1 MKNFIKFIILF
12 LNIYSISAYSQNDGA
27 ITPKLL
33 SKIKSTYLNTTSD
46 KAIRNAVTTN
56 NINKLSLNREN
67 TGKFDNYFSNK
78 VKVSGITDQ
87 KSSGRCWLFTGLN
100 ILRPITL
107 NKLNLSDFAFSQ
119 NYCFFWDQFE
129 KSNLFLEA
137 IITTRD
143 KPLDDRTVEWL
154 FKNPIGDGGQWTT
167 FAGIVQKYGLVPAE
181 VMPETYNTDNT
192 SVISVLLA
200 RKLRE
205 NGLIIRD
212 MAQQKKN
219 VENLRSKKIEML
231 SEIYRMLVTGFGEP
245 PSEFDWRYKSK
256 DDKISETKQYTPLSF
271 YNEMVGINLSDYVMF
286 MDNPARE
293 YNKVYEIEYDRNMIE
308 GFNWKYIN
316 LPASVIKDFA
326 KNSILANDA
335 VYFGCDVGKQLN
347 SEAGILDVNNYDY
360 NSLLGVN
367 FGMDKKQ
374 RILSFDSGSSH
385 GMALV
390 GVEVDKDGKPTK
402 WMLENS
408 WGDKAGN
415 KGYLT
420 MTDRWFDEY
429 MFRLVVNKKY
439 ISAEALKL
447 LEQKPVLLPPYDQ
460 MFSPEN

>member
-1 MKNFIKFIILF
+1 
-12 LNIYSISAYSQNDGA
+12 
-27 ITPKLL
+27 
-33 SKIKSTYLNTTSD
+33 
-46 KAIRNAVTTN
+46 
-56 NINKLSLNREN
+56 
-67 TGKFDNYFSNK
+67 
-78 VKVSGITDQ
+78 
-87 KSSGRCWLFTGLN
+87 
-100 ILRPITL
+100 
-107 NKLNLSDFAFSQ
+107 
-119 NYCFFWDQFE
+119 
-129 KSNLFLEA
+129 
-137 IITTRD
+137 
-143 KPLDDRTVEWL
+143 
-154 FKNPIGDGGQWTT
+154 
-167 FAGIVQKYGLVPAE
+167 
-181 VMPETYNTDNT
+181 
-192 SVISVLLA
+192 
-200 RKLRE
+200 
-205 NGLIIRD
+205 
-212 MAQQKKN
+212 
-219 VENLRSKKIEML
+219 
-231 SEIYRMLVTGFGEP
+231 
-245 PSEFDWRYKSK
+245 
-256 DDKISETKQYTPLSF
+256 
-271 YNEMVGINLSDYVMF
+271 
-286 MDNPARE
+286 
-293 YNKVYEIEYDRNMIE
+293 VYEIEYDRNMIE